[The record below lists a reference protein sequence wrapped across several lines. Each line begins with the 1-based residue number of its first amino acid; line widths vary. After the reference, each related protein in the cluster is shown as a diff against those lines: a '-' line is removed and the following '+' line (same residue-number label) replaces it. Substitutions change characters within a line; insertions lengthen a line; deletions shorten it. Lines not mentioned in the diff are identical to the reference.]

1 MFRKFM
7 TVTLITVLSGIAV
20 PSFAQTDVI
29 ELLRSDIQTQKKA
42 IMTQAMALT
51 EAESEVFWPIYNDYQ
66 NELRKVG
73 DQRIALIK
81 DYAANYDT
89 MTDEMAK
96 DITKRAIKTQEDRL
110 ALYKKYNGKMAKALG
125 EKVAARWLQTEHAIN
140 TLIDVQVA
148 AELPLMK

>member
-7 TVTLITVLSGIAV
+7 TVTLITVLSGIAA

-51 EAESEVFWPIYNDYQ
+51 EAESQVFWPIYNDYQ

-73 DQRIALIK
+73 DQRVALIK

-96 DITKRAIKTQEDRL
+96 DITKRAIKQQEDRL
-110 ALYKKYNGKMAKALG
+110 ALYKKYNGKMAKELG
-125 EKVAARWLQTEHAIN
+125 PKVAARWLQTEHAIN